1 MRKINLKKMSA
12 VKLAKLAK
20 REAKKGSF
28 IRTGLIMDELK
39 RRSYKIEQTLPVK
52 KPRFGGVITNE

>member
-1 MRKINLKKMSA
+1 MSA